1 MISSSSIDRKLLSQG
16 VGKSTK
22 GGKAGIEG
30 GRKSEWAE
38 REAKTFFLPFSR
50 TTEKKEKNS
59 FSSEENE
66 RRAKAKKKISSKGR
80 KKNGAIDTVLLYLV
94 SFKERIILY
103 F

>member
-16 VGKSTK
+16 VGKSTR
-22 GGKAGIEG
+22 GGGGIEG

-50 TTEKKEKNS
+50 TTEKKNS

-66 RRAKAKKKISSKGR
+66 RRAKAKKEKKNSSKGR